1 MLNLRPYQQAA
12 IDGLY
17 AYWSEKRGNH
27 PLIVAP
33 TGAGKSLIIAHL
45 IKDAC
50 EYPGTRIMV
59 LSHVKELLEQNAAEL
74 MGLYPQADVGF
85 FSASI
90 GQKRLDKQIT
100 FAGIQSVWERAF
112 DFIPPPDL
120 VLIDEAHMLPKN
132 VNTRYGKFIADL
144 MVANPMTKI
153 VGLTATP
160 YRLDSGKLHEGE
172 GAIFDGIAYD
182 IGMIDLIK
190 GGYLAPVISKAVV
203 HSIDLTNVRKR
214 NGEFDDS
221 ELAEAAS
228 DPELVRFTID
238 EIVRYG
244 AERKAWLIFACGINH
259 ANMLANQLKTHDVPS
274 AVVTGEDDM
283 KERTAK
289 IDDFKAGRI
298 RALINVNVL
307 TTGFN
312 VRHVDLV
319 AMVRATGSPGLY
331 VQAVGRGMRT
341 AEGKR
346 NCLLLDYGQ
355 NVERHGLLDQVT
367 PPKGKGDGEPLFK
380 LCPNKD
386 CKTHNPIS
394 AVVCIECGTPFPL
407 PEGMPPIPP
416 GNTDAYKGAVTSDQ
430 VQSVWADVDH
440 VSYSRHRKEG
450 KPDSIKVSYLCGFI
464 KVNEWLCPD
473 HGGYAA
479 DRYEKRMPSLG
490 ATALTTDDALI
501 ECQDWI
507 QPSRIKLRPNG
518 KYHDIMQL
526 DYKPGARISERA
538 APATPG
544 WRPSHD
550 DDIIPF

>member
-74 MGLYPQADVGF
+74 LGLYPQADVGF

-120 VLIDEAHMLPKN
+120 VLIDECHMLPKN

-160 YRLDSGKLHEGE
+160 YRLDSGFLHTGE

-182 IGMIDLIK
+182 ISLTELMQA
-190 GGYLAPVISKAVV
+190 GYLAPVISKAVAQ
-203 HSIDLTNVRKR
+203 SIDLTNVHKR
-214 NGEFDDS
+214 GGEFIES
-221 ELAEAAS
+221 ELATAAS
-228 DPELVRFTID
+228 DPELVRATIA

-244 AERKAWLIFACGINH
+244 AERKAWLIFASGINH
-259 ANMLANQLKTHDVPS
+259 ANMLADELELYHVPS

-289 IDDFKAGRI
+289 IEDFKAGRL

-319 AMVRATGSPGLY
+319 ALVRATASPGLY
-331 VQAVGRGMRT
+331 VQAVGRGTRT
-341 AEGKR
+341 ADGKT

-355 NVERHGLLDQVT
+355 NVERHGLLDQVK
-367 PPKGKGDGEPLFK
+367 PKAKGAGEGEAPVK
-380 LCPNKD
+380 KCPH
-386 CKTHNPIS
+386 CETYNPIS
-394 AVVCIECGTPFPL
+394 ALVCIECGEAFPPREL
-407 PEGMPPIPP
+407 NHG
-416 GNTDAYKGAVTSDQ
+416 THAYKGAVTSDQ

-464 KVNEWLCPD
+464 MVNEWLCPD

-526 DYKPGARISERA
+526 DYKPGARNERA
-538 APATPG
+538 APATTG

-550 DDIIPF
+550 DDSIPF